1 MWSLRSRTCLVRWQ
15 LSREKRNR
23 LMHVFDFIT
32 SPDFRQSLESDYAE
46 MRTCARESAWKSVQI
61 LAGSIIEAL
70 LVDYLVATNEPA
82 RAGVAPL
89 RMDLA
94 QAISVCLE
102 EKILTQRS
110 ADLSSVV
117 RSYRNLIHPG
127 RLVRLE
133 EAQPNRASSEIAIA
147 LVDLIVEEVAK
158 RRKEKFGLT
167 PEQVLSK
174 IERDSNCL
182 PYLKHLLADVGARD
196 RERLLLRVL
205 PDRYN
210 ELADD
215 DESHPFTIPS
225 LTIPRLQKA
234 YRIVYD
240 AATEDHKSKAAAEF
254 VRVLR
259 EADGETVTR
268 YRRAFFQVQDIKYVA
283 GQHLAL
289 VKQHLLSTVAQHHTT
304 DTATAYTDLVQYLTL
319 AEMPSWT
326 DSYLRSLSTSA
337 LSEEAKASIQSDFLL
352 AVTFM
357 ADDKLD
363 TVKKRIK
370 DWAEHHERR
379 GNEREL
385 EELNVLTKYVDEAIQ
400 PF

>member
-1 MWSLRSRTCLVRWQ
+1 
-15 LSREKRNR
+15 
-23 LMHVFDFIT
+23 MHVFDFIT

-46 MRTCARESAWKSVQI
+46 MRTCAKESAWKSVQI

-70 LVDYLVATNEPA
+70 LVDYLVATNEPP

-89 RMDLA
+89 RMDLS
-94 QAISVCLE
+94 QAIAVCLE

-133 EAQPNRASSEIAIA
+133 EAQPNRASAEIAVA
-147 LVDLIVEEVAK
+147 LVDIIVEEVAK

-182 PYLKHLLADVGARD
+182 PYLKHLLADVNERD
-196 RERLLLRVL
+196 RERLLLRIL

-210 ELADD
+210 ELADED
-215 DESHPFTIPS
+215 DSAPFTIPS
-225 LTIPRLQKA
+225 PTLPRIQKA
-234 YRIVYD
+234 YRIVYE
-240 AATEDHKSKAAAEF
+240 AATDEHKAKAAAEF

-268 YRRAFFQVQDIKYVA
+268 YRRAFFQVQDMKYVA
-283 GQHLAL
+283 EQHRSL
-289 VKQHLLSTVAQHHTT
+289 VKQHLLSTVAPHHTAES
-304 DTATAYTDLVQYLTL
+304 ATAYGDLVQYLTVS
-319 AEMPSWT
+319 EMQLWT

-337 LSEEAKASIQSDFLL
+337 LSDETKASIQSDFLL
-352 AVTFM
+352 AVAFM
-357 ADDKLD
+357 ADDKKEIL
-363 TVKKRIK
+363 KRRMK
-370 DWAEHHERR
+370 DWALHHERH
-379 GNEREL
+379 GHQTEV
-385 EELNVLTKYVDEAIQ
+385 EELNALLKYVDEADL